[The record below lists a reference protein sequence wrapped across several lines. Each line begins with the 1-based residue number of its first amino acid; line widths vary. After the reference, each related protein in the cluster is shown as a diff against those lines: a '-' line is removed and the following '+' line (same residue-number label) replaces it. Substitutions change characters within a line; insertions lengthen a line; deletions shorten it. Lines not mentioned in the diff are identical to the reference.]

1 MMGAVIGAVIIAVVL
16 VVLIPVGLFMS
27 GAVAS
32 AALGYVLKSEADR
45 SHEGSELI
53 DLNT

>member
-1 MMGAVIGAVIIAVVL
+1 MLGAAIIVIVL
-16 VVLIPVGLFMS
+16 VIVIPVGVLLS

-32 AALGYVLKSEADR
+32 AVLGWFVRDEADK

-53 DLNT
+53 DLNG